1 MKKIIL
7 LSILFSLVTFT
18 MAQRKPEPKPAPAP
32 TVKKPTGPSPYVLKK
47 DYDSLSASLR
57 NQIKS
62 LQSSLGSIRGTI
74 GSKDKEIDALML
86 QMKQVEDVLNST
98 NFKIALT
105 SDSLDKTR
113 TSIEEVQKESRE
125 GIQTLNE
132 QVKGLNTQ
140 TLLLWILAVAG
151 FALALLAWLNGKK
164 QFKALQH
171 AQHVKFAEIERN
183 LLDRKVELEEQLKSI
198 DTKLASE
205 SRNAQHFTER
215 QTAVL
220 RESMQN
226 MNDFVNGLKDDL
238 LVLSNRV
245 ESIEKK

>member
-47 DYDSLSASLR
+47 DYDSLSTSLR

-171 AQHVKFAEIERN
+171 TQHVKFAEIERN

-205 SRNAQHFTER
+205 SRNAQHYTER

-238 LVLSNRV
+238 LALSNRV